1 MDLLHLNMD
10 TNEFVQEVHIALQQA
25 IENWGQLLIA
35 TGGSLKLEKCFFHL
49 LDFAW
54 T

>member
-1 MDLLHLNMD
+1 MD
-10 TNEFVQEVHIALQQA
+10 TNKSIQEVHIALQQA

-35 TGGSLKLEKCFFHL
+35 TGGSLKPEKCFFHL

-54 T
+54 TWKGG